1 MHIQDGALF
10 YPQRLDLSEPEAWK
24 RCGDLID
31 NARKFGGVLT
41 VLWHD
46 RSHGPE
52 RFWGDFYV
60 RLVQALR
67 SLDGWFGTAAQV
79 VGWFQ
84 KRREV
89 RFDRVVA
96 SDGTGRT
103 WLRYHGDKILPPLT
117 VRVHLPCARGN
128 NGDSPCETTSKFVE
142 IPWNGETAVE
152 LDELLRRISGV
163 QPSHLVLTAEVREA
177 AGVSHQSGSPDSS
190 RL

>member
-1 MHIQDGALF
+1 
-10 YPQRLDLSEPEAWK
+10 
-24 RCGDLID
+24 
-31 NARKFGGVLT
+31 VLT

-60 RLVQALR
+60 RLVQALK

-89 RFDRVVA
+89 RFDRA
-96 SDGTGRT
+96 EAADGTGRT
-103 WLRYHGDKILPPLT
+103 WLRYHAAKILPPLKI
-117 VRVHLPCARGN
+117 RVHCPYAGEN
-128 NGDSPCETTSKFVE
+128 DGDSPCETISKFVD

-163 QPSHLVLTAEVREA
+163 QPNHLVLTAAVREA

-190 RL
+190 AL